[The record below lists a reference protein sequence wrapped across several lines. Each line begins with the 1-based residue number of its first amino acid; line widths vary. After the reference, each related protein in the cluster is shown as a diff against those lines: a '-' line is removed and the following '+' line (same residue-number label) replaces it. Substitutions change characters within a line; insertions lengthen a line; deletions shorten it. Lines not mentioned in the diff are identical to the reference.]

1 MSCDSRISRVDVVDA
16 TGAALKTM
24 QSARRRVSR
33 AAPMSISCSP
43 RSGATSD
50 HPRSGVRQAF
60 AALAGSR
67 HKNAGVTQHW
77 LGVPIWGRI
86 VHHRFDHLA
95 KNILRDAL
103 SRACTA
109 ETEVEVLAATQK
121 IDVFTI
127 PDPARAAERARMGL
141 LGELAAQPC
150 LFEPF
155 HDTPT
160 LRQLR
165 RCLNKQ
171 HTWHHELER
180 RARSAAGA
188 AAAEPG
194 RDKPAAG
201 EMPFPVLVVI
211 GPGIPETVLDAYG
224 CKSVSPGVY
233 HAVWGLALR
242 IVAISELPRTRETLL
257 LRLLGK
263 GRLFKQALADLAD
276 LPGDAW
282 EQSVATPLLVHFQ
295 LGSHEHPTTEEDNVS
310 AEIRAWF
317 EDYQRKLRSEG
328 RKKGRKEGRREG
340 RKEGERRLLLRQL
353 RSRFGELP
361 AAAVARIEA
370 ADIADIERWG
380 ERILGARTLAEVLEG
395 QP

>member
-1 MSCDSRISRVDVVDA
+1 
-16 TGAALKTM
+16 
-24 QSARRRVSR
+24 
-33 AAPMSISCSP
+33 
-43 RSGATSD
+43 
-50 HPRSGVRQAF
+50 
-60 AALAGSR
+60 
-67 HKNAGVTQHW
+67 
-77 LGVPIWGRI
+77 
-86 VHHRFDHLA
+86 VHHRFDQFA

-121 IDVFTI
+121 IDVYAT
-127 PDPARAAERARMGL
+127 PDPARAAQRARMGL
-141 LGELAAQPC
+141 LGELAEQAC

-180 RARSAAGA
+180 RARATGGSP
-188 AAAEPG
+188 AEPS
-194 RDKPAAG
+194 RDKPVAD
-201 EMPFPVLVVI
+201 EVPFPALVVI
-211 GPGIPETVLDAYG
+211 GPGQPETVLDAYG
-224 CKSVSPGVY
+224 FKRVSPGVY

-242 IVAISELPRTRETLL
+242 VVVISELPRTQETLL
-257 LRLLGK
+257 VRLLGK
-263 GRLFKQALADLAD
+263 GRLFSQALADLAS

-295 LGSHEHPTTEEDNVS
+295 LGSHEHSTDEEDDVS
-310 AEIRAWF
+310 AEIQAWF

-328 RKKGRKEGRREG
+328 RK
-340 RKEGERRLLLRQL
+340 EGERSLLLRL
-353 RSRFGELP
+353 LHSRFGELP

-380 ERILGARTLAEVLEG
+380 ERVLGARTLAEVLDG